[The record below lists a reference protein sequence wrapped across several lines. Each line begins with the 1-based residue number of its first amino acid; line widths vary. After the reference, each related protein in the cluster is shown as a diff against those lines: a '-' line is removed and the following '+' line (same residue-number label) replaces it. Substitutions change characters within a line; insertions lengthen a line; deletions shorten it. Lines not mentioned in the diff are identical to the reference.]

1 MMHNNKFLGF
11 WTILKKE
18 VIDNLRDRRTLTTM
32 GISIIV
38 GPLLMFGFLWFIE
51 KTVNEETDLVS
62 AKPIE
67 LPVLGAS
74 KAPNLMNW
82 LAQNNIEVVE
92 LNLDAASDQDQAID
106 KLVSEGE
113 QLMILKIGA
122 DFATSFEQSKTAP
135 LRLIHDSSI
144 SGVKKIGF
152 STVQQVLARYSSTIG
167 QLRLQMRGI
176 NPQIIRPI
184 QVNISDVATAEARN
198 SEILTMMPYLI
209 VIFIMVGGM
218 YLAIDTT
225 AGERE
230 NGSLEPLLSQ
240 PVKRSH
246 IMLAKLSATA
256 VFSALTFLLVLI
268 GLALSFKYVPI
279 ESITVSVDSAKVLII
294 FLTCLPFVFVAC
306 ALMVLI
312 ASFTK
317 SYKEAQSYLGMV
329 MLVPSLPLV
338 MLGILAPEPSV
349 SNMWVPSLSQGLI
362 IIETIKGEAIASPLI
377 AMSMLSSLLF
387 AALLSYV
394 AVKLYQHERI
404 LG

>member
-1 MMHNNKFLGF
+1 MMPNSKFLGF

-18 VIDNLRDRRTLTTM
+18 IVDNLRDRRTLTTM
-32 GISIIV
+32 GISIVV
-38 GPLLMFGFLWFIE
+38 GPLLMFGFLWFVE
-51 KTVNEETDLVS
+51 KTVKDETDLVS

-67 LPVLGAS
+67 LPVVGAS
-74 KAPNLMNW
+74 NAPNLMNW
-82 LAQNNIEVVE
+82 LSQNNIKVVDLSLKAGADQSEQIDNQVSDGEHLMVLEV
-92 LNLDAASDQDQAID
+92 
-106 KLVSEGE
+106 
-113 QLMILKIGA
+113 GA
-122 DFATSFEQSKTAP
+122 DFVVSFEQGKTAP

-144 SGVKKIGF
+144 SGVKKISF
-152 STVQQVLARYSSTIG
+152 SSVQRVLARYSNTIG

-176 NPQIIRPI
+176 DPQIIQPI
-184 QVNISDVATAEARN
+184 QINISDVAAAEARN

-230 NGSLEPLLSQ
+230 NGSLEPLLTQ
-240 PVKRSH
+240 PVERSY
-246 IMLAKLSATA
+246 IMLAKLGATA

-279 ESITVSVDSAKVLII
+279 ESITISVDAAKVLYI
-294 FLTCLPFVFVAC
+294 FLTCLPFVFVGC

-338 MLGILAPEPSV
+338 MLGILAPEPSM

-362 IIETIKGEAIASPLI
+362 IIETIKGEAISSPLI
-377 AMSMLSSLLF
+377 ALSMVASLVFAGMLSF
-387 AALLSYV
+387 IAI
-394 AVKLYQHERI
+394 KLYQHERI

>member
-11 WTILKKE
+11 WTILRKE

-113 QLMILKIGA
+113 KLMILEIGS

-135 LRLIHDSSI
+135 VRLIHDSSI

-167 QLRLQMRGI
+167 QLRLQMRGMS
-176 NPQIIRPI
+176 PQIIRPI
-184 QVNISDVATAEARN
+184 QINISDVATAEARN

-230 NGSLEPLLSQ
+230 NGSLEPLLTQ

-256 VFSALTFLLVLI
+256 VFSALTFLLVLV

-294 FLTCLPFVFVAC
+294 FLSCLPFVFVAC

-377 AMSMLSSLLF
+377 ALSMLSSLLF

-394 AVKLYQHERI
+394 AIKLYQHERI

>member
-122 DFATSFEQSKTAP
+122 DFATSFERSKTAP

-176 NPQIIRPI
+176 NPQIMRPI

-362 IIETIKGEAIASPLI
+362 IIETIKGEAIAPPLI
-377 AMSMLSSLLF
+377 ALSMLSSLLF